1 MEDDLNNKR
10 QALKSVGYKNMR
22 EKSQKAYLNLYKKIF
37 KFSENH
43 KYDEMRDMARKVFF
57 IMDDEKVNER
67 FASLFT
73 TYCLF
78 DYYTLDGK
86 NIALEYANLYK
97 SNKISADDYNNAISV
112 IASYLSIYTV
122 VKKDLDGV
130 VLKDEISK
138 SEVLTYEFD
147 VLKDIEVGESV
158 IGRLANI
165 SGVNLL
171 VDIIVKIPENT
182 KDFIIND
189 VKVVYEHNKDSYSSL
204 VEFAMYNTYIFYR
217 YIQQLID
224 VDVSNFMNDKVKS
237 NSQTESGKDKSKS
250 DSDIGSGSDASAK
263 TDEKTS
269 NTKESAKSPL
279 ESSKSSSKHE
289 DAEKTNDKEKTDSY
303 DGVREKL
310 EELGDKSYSKRYDE
324 VLGELQEKYP
334 SYSAQTAT
342 IAAVIDY
349 VVRNE
354 VQGVTQKAISDIFG
368 ISASTLGKNYRE
380 VKKYIEV

>member
-10 QALKSVGYKNMR
+10 QTLKSVGYKNMR

-37 KFSENH
+37 KFSENR
-43 KYDEMRDMARKVFF
+43 KYDDMRDMARKVFF
-57 IMDDEKVNER
+57 IMNDEKINER

-78 DYYTLDGK
+78 DYYTMDGE

-97 SNKISADDYNNAISV
+97 SNKISADDYNNTISV

-130 VLKDEISK
+130 VLRDEISK

-189 VKVVYEHNKDSYSSL
+189 VEAVYEHNVDSYSSL

-217 YIQQLID
+217 YVQQLID

-237 NSQTESGKDKSKS
+237 NSQTESGEEKSKA
-250 DSDIGSGSDASAK
+250 DSDINTGANASAK
-263 TDEKTS
+263 KDEKTS
-269 NTKESAKSPL
+269 NTKEDG
-279 ESSKSSSKHE
+279 ESSTKYE

-310 EELGDKSYSKRYDE
+310 EELGDENYSKRYDE

-334 SYSAQTAT
+334 GYSAQPAT
-342 IAAVIDY
+342 VAAVIDY
-349 VVRNE
+349 IVRNE
-354 VQGVTQKAISDIFG
+354 AEGVTQKAISEIFG

-380 VKKYIEV
+380 IKKYIEV